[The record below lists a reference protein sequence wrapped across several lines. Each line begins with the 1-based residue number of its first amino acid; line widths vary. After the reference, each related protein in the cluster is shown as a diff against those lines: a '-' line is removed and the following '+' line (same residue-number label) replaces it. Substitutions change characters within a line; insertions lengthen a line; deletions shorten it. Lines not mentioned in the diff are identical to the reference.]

1 LQIVKKSHFSQTRRS
16 ARRNLLASASSFGD
30 QFAIERQLHFQDHD
44 KGDSPTF
51 AQNADN
57 NLRDLA
63 NPSSSKES
71 PMNLNN
77 WETTIMQIADEANRE
92 PKEAGKQ
99 RLLNAW
105 RAKLEKEPTLLQPF
119 QIDDIV
125 REVRTRLVAGSR

>member
-1 LQIVKKSHFSQTRRS
+1 
-16 ARRNLLASASSFGD
+16 
-30 QFAIERQLHFQDHD
+30 
-44 KGDSPTF
+44 
-51 AQNADN
+51 
-57 NLRDLA
+57 
-63 NPSSSKES
+63 
-71 PMNLNN
+71 MNLNN